1 MNQKTSEGRAD
12 IIHDFVERIDI
23 FDLEPDDPD
32 KFRIKV
38 IIRTNTDADS
48 FSEVEA
54 AVNITVREQLDNDHQ
69 QKAPL
74 GVLFELF
81 ANSRSFYQKE

>member
-23 FDLEPDDPD
+23 FDPEPDDPD

-54 AVNITVREQLDNDHQ
+54 EVNITVREQLDNVHQ
-69 QKAPL
+69 
-74 GVLFELF
+74 GNRCHFCDVCFLF
-81 ANSRSFYQKE
+81 S